1 MSEKPT
7 ITGIKIPKQTQRRL
21 AKVAKLKS
29 PKTSA
34 NALGNHYI
42 ETGLAADE
50 KPDRVVD
57 VRGMLVAQG
66 AEPTAQDFAD
76 KRRAG
81 K

>member
-1 MSEKPT
+1 MREKHT
-7 ITGIKIPKQTQRRL
+7 ITGLKIPKQTQRRL

-50 KPDRVVD
+50 AKKE
-57 VRGMLVAQG
+57 A
-66 AEPTAQDFAD
+66 TT
-76 KRRAG
+76 
-81 K
+81 